1 MGPTGVPTHGYT
13 SAVREKERGEKKV
26 PFELRVRRRKS
37 PPSRRSLPRGVKSD
51 PNPRGEREKNPRVG
65 AGRWGQRAAAR
76 RRGQELPAPP
86 GPGERGAGEGR
97 EDSPGGAAPLRHAS
111 FPATGAGCCGWGA
124 AAQHICCGWMCE
136 MTAVTAATL
145 EMQSE
150 QLRTGRLCGYV
161 VHLAAC
167 FHGSYCASARVNFCI
182 RNRECLGGYSWTWVL
197 SRKTQR
203 YVQNRNC
210 SSPSDSQLRPWELH
224 VVSQRSEVCNIPHPL
239 A

>member
-1 MGPTGVPTHGYT
+1 MAT
-13 SAVREKERGEKKV
+13 
-26 PFELRVRRRKS
+26 
-37 PPSRRSLPRGVKSD
+37 
-51 PNPRGEREKNPRVG
+51 
-65 AGRWGQRAAAR
+65 AAASSER
-76 RRGQELPAPP
+76 QRQTRHRGNA
-86 GPGERGAGEGR
+86 GDGEPRLSPWQQRGARDWGGGGAVAMVTAAGGC
-97 EDSPGGAAPLRHAS
+97 PGGAAPLRHAS

-124 AAQHICCGWMCE
+124 AAKHICCGWMCE
-136 MTAVTAATL
+136 MTAVTADTL

-167 FHGSYCASARVNFCI
+167 SHGSYCASARVNFCI